1 MPVKL
6 KYRNST
12 STTTKFSGLLQS
24 RLFRIALIALLGV
37 LVVGCVVFAYFYYHY
52 QRVVDDRIAAGPI
65 FASVSQIYAASPQ
78 VRDGQKLSA
87 NVIAAELRQAGY
99 NANPKLGTFQLNG
112 DNIFIKPGPESFHN
126 TDGATINTSDGVVQ
140 SITAENGVALAA
152 YELEPQLITALS
164 EDKNRT
170 KRSLVTYQEIP
181 PRMVQAVVAIEDR
194 DFFNHGGINYLRTIK
209 CGFQDLLSHHMS
221 CGGSTLTQ
229 QLARGFFLSPEKKI
243 TRKLREIMITFQLE
257 ARFKKP
263 QIFEMYA
270 NQMNLGHIGSYE
282 INGFGE
288 AARTFFGKPLGQLDT
303 AQCALLAGLLQNPS
317 YRNPYRHPER
327 AMARRNLV
335 IDAMVETGALTSSE
349 AVRAKAEPLGLA
361 PPNIEASEA
370 PYFVDLVHDQ
380 LVQRIGDQDLSH
392 QNLRIYTSLDPGL
405 QRAASDAVEIGMRN
419 VDEIVRKQHKT
430 PKGQQPG
437 PITYPQVALVAINP
451 HTGQILALVGGRNYA
466 LSQLNH
472 AVAQRPTGSIFKP
485 FVYAAAYNSSLNGL
499 SLGDA
504 GVFTA
509 LTKLNDEATTYTD
522 ASGNEY
528 TPRNLISGYQGE
540 VTAAYALAHSLNAA
554 TIELGQMVGFNNVA
568 AFARASG
575 ITNARG
581 TPSVAIG
588 TYNATPI
595 DMSGAY
601 TVFANNGVHLNPW
614 MLASVR
620 NTNGDIV
627 SDFSP
632 EAKQVMD
639 PRAAYLTQSLLEGAI
654 NYGTATG
661 AVRGHGFSAPAA
673 GKTGT
678 SHDAWFAGY
687 TSNLLCIVWVGNDD
701 YTSIEI
707 EGAHAAAP
715 IWTEFMKRAIQ
726 LPQYSDVK
734 PFTAPDGVTTARID
748 KTSNLLV
755 DSTCPNNSFYA
766 AFLDGTAP
774 VNTCSQMGE
783 NPQNF
788 IQKIFGIGGN
798 KPSTPETAPPQPSTG
813 APIVRQAPNTPPDG
827 NSPDTT
833 QQPEQKKKKNIF
845 QKIFGG
851 GKDKQDKQDKQQQDK
866 QQPAQPV
873 QPPPQ

>member
-6 KYRNST
+6 KYGTNARSAIKLT
-12 STTTKFSGLLQS
+12 DLRLQLL
-24 RLFRIALIALLGV
+24 RIFLIAFLG
-37 LVVGCVVFAYFYYHY
+37 LVVIGSIVFGYFYYHY
-52 QRVVDDRIAAGPI
+52 QKVVDERLSAGPI

-78 VRDGQKLSA
+78 VRPGQKLSA
-87 NVIAAELRQAGY
+87 NAIATELRQAGY

-126 TDGATINTSDGVVQ
+126 TDGATINTSNGVVQ
-140 SITAENGVALAA
+140 RISAENGVALSG

-170 KRSLVTYQEIP
+170 KRRLVTYEEIP
-181 PRMVQAVVAIEDR
+181 PHLVQAVIAIEDR
-194 DFFNHGGINYLRTIK
+194 SFFEHGGINYLRTIK
-209 CGFQDLLSHHMS
+209 CGFEDIISHHMS

-257 ARFKKP
+257 ARFNKK

-270 NQMNLGHIGSYE
+270 NQINLGQRGSYA

-288 AARTFFGKPLGQLDT
+288 AAQTFFGKNIGQLDL
-303 AQCALLAGLLQNPS
+303 AESALLAGTIQSPTRL
-317 YRNPYRHPER
+317 NPYRHPER
-327 AMARRNLV
+327 AMERRNLV
-335 IDAMVETGALTSSE
+335 LDSMVETGAITAGE
-349 AVRAKAEPLGLA
+349 ASRAKAEPLRLA
-361 PPNIEASEA
+361 PPNIDASEA

-380 LVQRIGDQDLSH
+380 LVKRIGDQDLSH
-392 QNLRIYTSLDPGL
+392 QSLRIYTSLDPEL
-405 QRAASDAVEIGMRN
+405 ERAASEAVEIGMKN
-419 VDEIVRKQHKT
+419 VDDIVRKQHKT
-430 PKGQQPG
+430 PKGEQPG
-437 PITYPQVALVAINP
+437 PITYPQVALVAIDP
-451 HTGQILALVGGRNYA
+451 HTGQILALVGGRNYGV
-466 LSQLNH
+466 SQLNH
-472 AVAQRPTGSIFKP
+472 AVSERPTGSIFKP
-485 FVYAAAYNSSLNGL
+485 FVYAAAYNSSLNGM
-499 SLGDA
+499 SLGDE

-509 LTKLNDEATTYTD
+509 LTKLNDDTTTFMFN
-522 ASGNEY
+522 GQEY
-528 TPRNLISGYQGE
+528 TPGNFEKNEYPGM
-540 VTAAYALAHSLNAA
+540 VTAADAIAHSLNIA
-554 TIELGQMVGFNNVA
+554 TISLAEMVGYSNVA
-568 AFARASG
+568 SLARSAG

-595 DMSGAY
+595 DMAGAY
-601 TVFANNGVHLNPW
+601 TVFANSGVHLTPW

-620 NTNGDIV
+620 NANGDIV

-632 EAKQVMD
+632 EAKQILD
-639 PRAAYLTQSLLEGAI
+639 PRTAYLTQSLLEGAI
-654 NYGTATG
+654 NYGTAAG

-687 TSNLLCIVWVGNDD
+687 TSNLLCIIWVGNDD
-701 YTSIEI
+701 YSDIKI

-734 PFTAPDGVTTARID
+734 PFTAPEGVTTAHID
-748 KTSNLLV
+748 RSSGLLV
-755 DSTCPNNSFYA
+755 DSTCPDNSRYL

-788 IQKIFGIGGN
+788 FQKIFGIGGN
-798 KPSTPETAPPQPSTG
+798 KSATPDASTPQSTTG
-813 APIVRQAPNTPPDG
+813 APIVRQSPNTPPDG
-827 NSPDTT
+827 NAPDPT
-833 QQPEQKKKKNIF
+833 QQPAPPKKKNF
-845 QKIFGG
+845 LQKIFGG
-851 GKDKQDKQDKQQQDK
+851 GKDKDQSKQP
-866 QQPAQPV
+866 QPT
-873 QPPPQ
+873 PPPQ